1 MIGEACRRLGSVA
14 DGGVGLAG
22 DGAIGMRELDC
33 PDALVTFDC
42 ISLEL
47 LCTCELKGRVVPCI
61 CVAELE
67 GRVPPCICA
76 AELEGR
82 VPPCICV
89 AELEGR
95 VPLSVCVAELEGRV
109 PLSVCVAELE
119 GRVVPCVCVA
129 ELRGTLSCWLLSGKP
144 SRRKGQKP

>member
-1 MIGEACRRLGSVA
+1 MIGEACRRFGSVA

-22 DGAIGMRELDC
+22 DGAMGMRELDC

-47 LCTCELKGRVVPCI
+47 LCTCELKGRVPLSV

-67 GRVPPCICA
+67 GRVPPCICV
-76 AELEGR
+76 AELKGR

-109 PLSVCVAELE
+109 
-119 GRVVPCVCVA
+119 VPCVCVV

>member
-1 MIGEACRRLGSVA
+1 MIGEACRRFGSVA

-22 DGAIGMRELDC
+22 DGAMGMRELDC
-33 PDALVTFDC
+33 SDALVTFDC

-47 LCTCELKGRVVPCI
+47 LCTCELV
-61 CVAELE
+61 
-67 GRVPPCICA
+67 
-76 AELEGR
+76 
-82 VPPCICV
+82 
-89 AELEGR
+89 GR

-119 GRVVPCVCVA
+119 GRVPFSVCVAELEGRVVPCVCVA
-129 ELRGTLSCWLLSGKP
+129 ELRGMLSCWLLSGKP

>member
-22 DGAIGMRELDC
+22 DGAIGRRELDC

-47 LCTCELKGRVVPCI
+47 LCTCELEGRVVPCV
-61 CVAELE
+61 CVAELK
-67 GRVPPCICA
+67 GRVLSCICV

-95 VPLSVCVAELEGRV
+95 VPLSVCVAEFK
-109 PLSVCVAELE
+109 

-129 ELRGTLSCWLLSGKP
+129 ELRGMLSCWLLSGKP
-144 SRRKGQKP
+144 SRRKEQKP

>member
-22 DGAIGMRELDC
+22 DGAMGRRELDC

-47 LCTCELKGRVVPCI
+47 LCTCELK
-61 CVAELE
+61 
-67 GRVPPCICA
+67 
-76 AELEGR
+76 GR

-109 PLSVCVAELE
+109 PLSVCVAEL
-119 GRVVPCVCVA
+119 
-129 ELRGTLSCWLLSGKP
+129 RGTLSCWLLSGKP